1 MPEYFDF
8 AYTDMSTTPIWVIF
22 PNLPLKCWFSTCLSK
37 IASVIGKPLQCDTP
51 TTTMSRLSFARVLIE
66 VDLFSDLPN
75 SINIL
80 LPNRVPLLQPII
92 YESLPKFCKH
102 YRLLGHTITI
112 CSKAVATR
120 GKEIQT
126 TVIPDRASRSP
137 VHHPPSFGHNVK
149 TTAVEDQQGY
159 QDMPHGEQ
167 SLDPMCAEVEVVADG
182 WAIICGKKK
191 VRLTSTNEKRDQDIT
206 FHMQNQGIVPFMNPL
221 PLCI

>member
-1 MPEYFDF
+1 MSLSRSSASIIDF
-8 AYTDMSTTPIWVIF
+8 LGI
-22 PNLPLKCWFSTCLSK
+22 LSQYVPK
-37 IASVIGKPLQCDTP
+37 
-51 TTTMSRLSFARVLIE
+51 LS
-66 VDLFSDLPN
+66 
-75 SINIL
+75 
-80 LPNRVPLLQPII
+80 
-92 YESLPKFCKH
+92 
-102 YRLLGHTITI
+102 LLG
-112 CSKAVATR
+112 

-126 TVIPDRASRSP
+126 TAIPDRASRSH
-137 VHHPPSFGHNVK
+137 VHHPPSFGPNVK

-182 WAIICGKKK
+182 WATICGKKK